1 MANCK
6 HTLTQFLRGKGLT
19 WAVLRHRPGRGGTLS
34 RTCPSA
40 RQRFAMLE
48 LKAALCAILGN
59 FVLEAANKREDI
71 VMITEII
78 ISIYLLATRFF
89 LQNK

>member
-1 MANCK
+1 VVK
-6 HTLTQFLRGKGLT
+6 VSPGQFLDTAQEGAAPFR
-19 WAVLRHRPGRGGTLS
+19 V
-34 RTCPSA
+34 

-78 ISIYLLATRFF
+78 ISIYLLLATRFF